1 MHQRSGT
8 LNFYHVREQRR
19 DNKRRDCCLHKRTR
33 NRIPGNN
40 ASRAKIVFLSQ
51 RSGPRVSCTRFYAL
65 EYPSGYSDRN
75 NPADTGYIF
84 VKFAVR
90 RGKTVSRE
98 NSGMFST
105 SKLLFQ
111 FFPSFFFLFCSG
123 QRKITRIDRFK
134 MISLG
139 IVWTKLRDL

>member
-98 NSGMFST
+98 TLECFRHR
-105 SKLLFQ
+105 
-111 FFPSFFFLFCSG
+111 SFFFNFSLLFLFYSG

-139 IVWTKLRDL
+139 IVSTKLRYL